1 MVRLTVRSVPDTD
14 IDAYFDLFNDEGLA
28 RNAGTVPHPIDVD
41 WARDRLRTRREGEA
55 AGDMKDRGFYENG
68 RLVATGGYFFRGED
82 LEIGY
87 SVHRN
92 ERGRGLATEVAHLI
106 VNMVREDRHSGPIV
120 ANYFTDNPASG
131 RVLEKLGFRKAGLG
145 TGTSM
150 ARKGAIESQRTELRG
165 DIALVSPQDTDYALL
180 FDFQNDEEAQY
191 QAGGG
196 SLFDTVDAYAAHLKT
211 ATKKGAELLV
221 ILREGHAVG
230 YLASFDRLGQREVSY
245 WIGRAFWGQGIAT
258 QALALWLLDA
268 AVPDD
273 GLYARVMKDHPASAR
288 VLEKCGFEQV
298 GEDRF
303 HSDVRGEEVEELLY
317 RFR

>member
-1 MVRLTVRSVPDTD
+1 MTKLIARPVPDKD

-28 RNAGTVPHPIDVD
+28 RNAGTVPYPIDMD
-41 WARDRLRTRREGEA
+41 WARDRLHTRREGEA
-55 AGDMKDRGFYENG
+55 AGSMKDRGFYESG
-68 RLVATGGYFFRGED
+68 RLVATGGYFFRGDD

-92 ERGRGLATEVAHLI
+92 ERGRGLATEIAHMI
-106 VNMVREDRHSGPIV
+106 VNMVREDRHACPIV

-131 RVLEKLGFRKAGLG
+131 RVLEKLGFIKAGLG

-150 ARKGAIESQRTELRG
+150 ARDGDIESQRTELRG
-165 DIALVSPQDTDYALL
+165 DIALVPPQDADYALL

-196 SLFDTVDAYAAHLKT
+196 SLFDTVETYAAHLK
-211 ATKKGAELLV
+211 AAAKKGAELLV

-230 YLASFDRLGQREVSY
+230 YLASFDRFSHREISY
-245 WIGRAFWGQGIAT
+245 WIGRAYWGQGIAT
-258 QALALWLLDA
+258 QAMALWLQDV

-273 GLYARVMKDHPASAR
+273 GLFARVMKDHPASAR
-288 VLEKCGFEQV
+288 VLEKCGFERV

-303 HSDVRGEEVEELLY
+303 HSDIRGEQVEELLY
-317 RFR
+317 RFT